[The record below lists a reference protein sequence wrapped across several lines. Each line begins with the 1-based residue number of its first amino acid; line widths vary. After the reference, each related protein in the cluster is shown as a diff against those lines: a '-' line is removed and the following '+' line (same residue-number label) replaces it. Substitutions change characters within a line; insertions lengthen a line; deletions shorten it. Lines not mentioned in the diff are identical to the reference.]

1 MKKALLLFFIAT
13 SICTQAESPAA
24 LTTLQRVIVLEGKQK
39 ITEQHFAQT
48 DSAIV
53 AMVLLYDKQLKSNE
67 QNDASQ
73 SAQSISTNQLVGN
86 LFAQVKELR
95 TALGDLRASMKDT
108 VLKYQKVSTLIGSIE
123 KINDSTYKIIK

>member
-1 MKKALLLFFIAT
+1 MKKVLLLFLIAI

-39 ITEQHFAQT
+39 ITEQHFSQT

-67 QNDASQ
+67 QNNASQ
-73 SAQSISTNQLVGN
+73 SAQSVSTNQLVSN

-108 VLKYQKVSTLIGSIE
+108 VLKYQKVSTLIGPIE